1 MKLSKSRRQLSAKI
15 TQCLQIAKNVSCIT
29 KSIFDTKNR
38 FFATCWFEVVDVKRP
53 QNFNEKLLLTFT
65 KTFYVKSESLGLLKG
80 SSSCKN
86 KLTLIFLRKASNTR
100 FKTFYANVINFIDK
114 SRAWNSFL
122 INFQLL
128 LSLLRYHETNIKSHV
143 HCLKTTQNVSFDFF
157 AFYVSFEFLHFQ
169 TIFVIFI

>member
-15 TQCLQIAKNVSCIT
+15 TQSLQIAKNVSCIT

-65 KTFYVKSESLGLLKG
+65 KNLLRKKRITWIIKG

-100 FKTFYANVINFIDK
+100 FKTFYANVINFIYK

-128 LSLLRYHETNIKSHV
+128 LSLLRSHETDIKSHV
-143 HCLKTTQNVSFDFF
+143 HCLKITQNISFW
-157 AFYVSFEFLHFQ
+157 
-169 TIFVIFI
+169 IF